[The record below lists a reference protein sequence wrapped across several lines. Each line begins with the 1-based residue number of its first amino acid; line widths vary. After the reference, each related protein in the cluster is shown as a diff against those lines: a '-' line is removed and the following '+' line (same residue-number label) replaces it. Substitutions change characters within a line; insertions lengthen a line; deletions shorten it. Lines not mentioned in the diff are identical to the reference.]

1 MDIVEA
7 EYTKG
12 RGRNKT
18 TIFEGVIVKLSMN
31 KDFKGHTVIKADS
44 IFHTSPSSA
53 LRHTTLEDVVF
64 ENKYDVFTDDEVEAR
79 YLITPSF
86 MERMNNVKMAFE
98 ATGITC
104 AFYRNKLI
112 LTIPTCRDLFSLCS
126 LVKPIDDT
134 RQYFQMYEEIISI
147 IKLIDHFKLDQKIG
161 L

>member
-1 MDIVEA
+1 
-7 EYTKG
+7 
-12 RGRNKT
+12 
-18 TIFEGVIVKLSMN
+18 
-31 KDFKGHTVIKADS
+31 
-44 IFHTSPSSA
+44 
-53 LRHTTLEDVVF
+53 
-64 ENKYDVFTDDEVEAR
+64 
-79 YLITPSF
+79 